1 MHGAQV
7 AGCDYAPASW
17 PDRTYTIIRRVKISV
32 DKLSADPRSRR
43 RRTVAKDQLALALAP
58 PTTSGPSASSS
69 PHPRQP
75 RRPGRV
81 EAWFRNRT
89 AIEERFRKVK
99 HGGGLN
105 HLPSADPAVNSV

>member
-81 EAWFRNRT
+81 GSVVPQPHRHRGSFR
-89 AIEERFRKVK
+89 EVK